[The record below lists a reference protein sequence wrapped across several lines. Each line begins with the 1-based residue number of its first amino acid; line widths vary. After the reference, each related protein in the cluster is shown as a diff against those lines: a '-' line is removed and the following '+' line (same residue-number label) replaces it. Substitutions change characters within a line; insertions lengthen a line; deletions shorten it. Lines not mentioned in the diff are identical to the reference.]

1 MSVALNILLP
11 VVERDEFQRHVE
23 ATTGAGLIAR
33 SIDTI
38 QVNVGLTC
46 DLACRH
52 CHVESSPKRTEQ
64 MDWPT
69 MMLVLQAA
77 RRANARTL
85 DITGGAPEMNPRL
98 RQLITVARCRE
109 LSVLVRTNL
118 TIMLRDG
125 FEDFPQFYAE
135 NGVHLVASLPCYLP
149 TNVDK
154 QRGLHVYE
162 KSIEVIGRLN
172 DVGYGSD
179 PKLPL
184 DLVYNPLGPAL
195 PPDQRKLEDDYR
207 RELDR
212 RFGIKFTRLIAITNM
227 PIGRFLRDLRHDG
240 QDERYL
246 QVLRESFNPQTVD
259 RLMCRSQVHVSWDG
273 VLHDCDFNYAL
284 RMGTTTPWVWHIRDF
299 DPRALAGREIATG
312 PHCFGCTAGHGSS
325 CGGAL
330 A

>member
-1 MSVALNILLP
+1 MTVALKLSLP
-11 VVERDEFQRHVE
+11 LADHDEFRRCVE
-23 ATTGAGLIAR
+23 TTIGAPLTAR

-64 MDWPT
+64 MDWLT
-69 MMLVLQAA
+69 MMLVLRAA
-77 RRANARTL
+77 VRAKATTL
-85 DITGGAPEMNPRL
+85 DITGGAPELNPYL
-98 RQLITVARCRE
+98 RRLITVARYRD
-109 LSVLVRTNL
+109 LNVLVRTNL
-118 TIMLRDG
+118 TVMLREG
-125 FEDFPQFYAE
+125 FEDFPRFYAE

-162 KSIEVIGRLN
+162 KSIEVIRRLN
-172 DVGYGSD
+172 SVGYGTD
-179 PKLPL
+179 PRLRL

-195 PPDQRKLEDDYR
+195 PPDQQKLEEDYR
-207 RELDR
+207 RELGA
-212 RFGIKFTRLIAITNM
+212 RFGIKFTRLIAIANM
-227 PIGRFLRDLRHDG
+227 PIGRFLRDLRRDG
-240 QDERYL
+240 QDERYMQL
-246 QVLRESFNPQTVD
+246 LRESFNPATVD
-259 RLMCRSQVHVSWDG
+259 RLMCRNQVHVSWDG
-273 VLHDCDFNYAL
+273 TLHDCDFNYAL
-284 RMGTTTPWVWHIRDF
+284 RLGTTAPRVRHIRDF
-299 DPRALAGREIATG
+299 DSWLLVRREIATG